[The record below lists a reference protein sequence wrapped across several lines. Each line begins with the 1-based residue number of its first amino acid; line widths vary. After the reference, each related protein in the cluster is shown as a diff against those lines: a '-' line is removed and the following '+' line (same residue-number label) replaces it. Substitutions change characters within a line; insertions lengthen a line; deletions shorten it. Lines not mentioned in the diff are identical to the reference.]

1 MLGQY
6 WPQLVMI
13 FLLIYSLGASL
24 VSHDKPKTGKE
35 NFWISAIAVAIMFTI
50 LYFGNFFDGMW

>member
-13 FLLIYSLGASL
+13 FLLIYSLGAGL
-24 VSHDKPKTGKE
+24 VNHDKPKTGKE
-35 NFWISAIAVAIMFTI
+35 NFWVSAVSVALMFTI
-50 LYFGNFFDGMW
+50 LYFGNFFKDMW